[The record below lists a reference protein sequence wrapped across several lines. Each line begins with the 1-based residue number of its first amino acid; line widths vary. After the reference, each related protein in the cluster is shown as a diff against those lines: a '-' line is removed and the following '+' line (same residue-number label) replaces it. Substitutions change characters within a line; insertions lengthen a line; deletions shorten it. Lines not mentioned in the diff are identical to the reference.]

1 MALLNDMH
9 DMETYQ
15 KNVQFMEY
23 EAYHCLDLIAPQLD
37 VLS

>member
-1 MALLNDMH
+1 MALVFYDMH

-15 KNVQFMEY
+15 SVRFMEY
-23 EAYHCLDLIAPQLD
+23 EAYHCLDLIAPHID